1 MAETLNLESK
11 AAEEFWA
18 DNDKALTML
27 SHNLKRYISEN
38 DQDKI
43 KLMVAGLHTLSMTA
57 FSAAVWELD
66 LEERIMAKLE

>member
-1 MAETLNLESK
+1 MAETLNLESE
-11 AAEEFWA
+11 AAEEFWG
-18 DNDKALTML
+18 DNGSALTTL

-66 LEERIMAKLE
+66 LEELIMSKLQ